1 MKTSSTIAFFLSAT
15 GVALAFTP
23 AEIAFESKKAN
34 DFFEKSWDETLSR
47 HPVDESYYGIKTH
60 YNLLK
65 ADCTDSI
72 NHYIVVPSQATA
84 YKIGMLKILEL
95 REKAK
100 KSLGDK
106 FDIRQF
112 HEVVL
117 SNGSVPLDV
126 LEELVDRW
134 IKSKQAG

>member
-1 MKTSSTIAFFLSAT
+1 MLHLERNNATKSSLAIAIFLAVSGIALTKNTSNT
-15 GVALAFTP
+15 
-23 AEIAFESKKAN
+23 
-34 DFFEKSWDETLSR
+34 ET
-47 HPVDESYYGIKTH
+47 
-60 YNLLK
+60 
-65 ADCTDSI
+65 DCTDSI
-72 NHYIVVPSQATA
+72 NRYIVMPSQATA

-95 REKAK
+95 REKGK

-112 HEVVL
+112 HEVLL

>member
-1 MKTSSTIAFFLSAT
+1 LDDNTSNS
-15 GVALAFTP
+15 
-23 AEIAFESKKAN
+23 
-34 DFFEKSWDETLSR
+34 
-47 HPVDESYYGIKTH
+47 H
-60 YNLLK
+60 
-65 ADCTDSI
+65 ADCVDSI
-72 NHYIVVPSQATA
+72 NRYIVLPSQATA

-100 KSLGDK
+100 KQLGSK

-117 SNGSVPLDV
+117 TNGPVPLDV

-134 IKSKQAG
+134 IKSKQNGPSG